1 MRLTAGNMRL
11 TSGNDF
17 YYSLRDMDSSD
28 SFRADHLLLAGHDV
42 FQKIDG
48 DVVIWWQVYSD
59 IGGEKVIN
67 LALAVVLGLK
77 LLRRDLRRLIL
88 SWNSRTHLLIRTVH
102 IDCYGI

>member
-1 MRLTAGNMRL
+1 
-11 TSGNDF
+11 
-17 YYSLRDMDSSD
+17 MDGPD
-28 SFRADHLLLAGHDV
+28 PFGAYHLLLAGHNI
-42 FQKIDG
+42 FQKVDG

-67 LALAVVLGLK
+67 LALAVILGLE